1 MLRKGAKCIYTGKN
15 PDILNDN
22 RYNNGQILTVL
33 EKHNQH
39 AQIINNNFKFPEL
52 SWASIPIKDLT
63 QVK

>member
-15 PDILNDN
+15 PDILKDN

-52 SWASIPIKDLT
+52 S
-63 QVK
+63 